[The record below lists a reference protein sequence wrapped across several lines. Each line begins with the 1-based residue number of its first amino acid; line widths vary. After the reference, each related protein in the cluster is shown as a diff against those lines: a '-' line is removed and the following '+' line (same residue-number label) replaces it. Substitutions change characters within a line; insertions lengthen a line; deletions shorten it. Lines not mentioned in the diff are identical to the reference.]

1 LEKSKEI
8 LSDVTKKAVD
18 ALEKFGEKA
27 DFLRSLAKYC
37 WKGKIDSIIS

>member
-27 DFLRSLAKYC
+27 IF
-37 WKGKIDSIIS
+37 